1 MKKDDKKAPG
11 RRVWLHILGVFFFWG
26 LFLTTAGAAAE
37 APGKKGVEMTPGP
50 RMIRAVEAL
59 ANDTLAARDLLKL
72 SPEQEGQIR
81 REVVAFKKDLWRK
94 EAVLIGMFEE
104 ISLKRRHGLLS
115 REEYRNANTL
125 TGGIESD
132 ELGRLIKGV
141 TALQEVLTPEQKEA
155 FRAIRKPQM
164 NLEMPE
170 GFNTRLGL
178 MAVGRWGKVYGE
190 YREALGLSEAQTV
203 SLRNGLEEARREIIR
218 IGTDIE
224 ISRMEAYDL
233 LKEPVID
240 PKKTQ
245 EAMERTAHLEGIF
258 FPKLSEVSRK
268 LEGILTQPQRVKLEE
283 IRKENPKSGS
293 ASAMGR
299 SAYSNIPGN
308 GSAAGESV
316 ESISLL
322 DLAEE
327 LVFSRPQIEKLAVLE
342 TTALRHERLDQAE
355 LQIQKLELEEG
366 IRQGAS
372 EKEIEEQINR
382 ISQLVA
388 DIERDRLQTRVA
400 GLKILDEKQK
410 VALRVSFVE

>member
-1 MKKDDKKAPG
+1 MKTKNKKGAG
-11 RRVWLHILGVFFFWG
+11 RAVRQVIVSIFFFG
-26 LFLTTAGAAAE
+26 VIFPAAAGAE
-37 APGKKGVEMTPGP
+37 SPGKKGVEMTPGP

-59 ANDTLAARDLLKL
+59 ANDTLAAREPLKL
-72 SPEQEGQIR
+72 SAEQEEKIR
-81 REVVAFKKDLWRK
+81 QEVVAFKKDLWKK
-94 EAVLIGMFEE
+94 EAILIGMFEE
-104 ISLKRRHGLLS
+104 ISFKRRYGLLS

-132 ELGRLIKGV
+132 ELGRLIKAV
-141 TALQEVLTPEQKEA
+141 TALQEVLTPGQKEA

-203 SLRNGLEEARREIIR
+203 SLRSALEEARREIIQ

-245 EAMERTAHLEGIF
+245 EAMERTAHMEGIF
-258 FPKLSEVSRK
+258 FPKLSEVSKK
-268 LEGILTQPQRVKLEE
+268 LEAILTQPQRVKLDE

-299 SAYSNIPGN
+299 SAYSNEN
-308 GSAAGESV
+308 A

-322 DLAEE
+322 DRAEE
-327 LVFSRPQIEKLAVLE
+327 LVFSRPQIEKLAALE
-342 TTALRHERLDQAE
+342 TAALRHERLDQAE
-355 LQIQKLELEEG
+355 FQIQRLELEER
-366 IRQGAS
+366 IRQGAP
-372 EKEIEEQINR
+372 EKEIEPGFWQ
-382 ISQLVA
+382 
-388 DIERDRLQTRVA
+388 A
-400 GLKILDEKQK
+400 G
-410 VALRVSFVE
+410 

>member
-1 MKKDDKKAPG
+1 MKTESKKGAG
-11 RRVWLHILGVFFFWG
+11 RALRQVIVSIFFFG
-26 LFLTTAGAAAE
+26 MIFPAAAGAE

-72 SPEQEGQIR
+72 SPEQEEQIR

-104 ISLKRRHGLLS
+104 ISFKRRHGLLS

-125 TGGIESD
+125 TGGIESE
-132 ELGRLIKGV
+132 ELGRLIEAV
-141 TALQEVLTPEQKEA
+141 TALQEVLTPGQKEA

-203 SLRNGLEEARREIIR
+203 SLRNALEEARREIIR

-245 EAMERTAHLEGIF
+245 EAMEQTAHLEGIF
-258 FPKLSEVSRK
+258 FPKFSEVSK
-268 LEGILTQPQRVKLEE
+268 KFEAILSQPQRVKLDE

-299 SAYSNIPGN
+299 SAYSNSPGN
-308 GSAAGESV
+308 GSATSENAES
-316 ESISLL
+316 SSLL
-322 DLAEE
+322 DRAEE
-327 LVFSRPQIEKLAVLE
+327 LVFSRPQIEKLAALE
-342 TTALRHERLDQAE
+342 TAALRHERLDQAE
-355 LQIQKLELEEG
+355 LQIQRLELEER
-366 IRQGAS
+366 IRQGAPG
-372 EKEIEEQINR
+372 KEIEEEINR
-382 ISQLVA
+382 VAQLAA
-388 DIERDRLQTRVA
+388 DIERDRLQNRVA
-400 GLKILDEKQK
+400 GLKILDENQK
-410 VALRVSFVE
+410 IALRIRFVE